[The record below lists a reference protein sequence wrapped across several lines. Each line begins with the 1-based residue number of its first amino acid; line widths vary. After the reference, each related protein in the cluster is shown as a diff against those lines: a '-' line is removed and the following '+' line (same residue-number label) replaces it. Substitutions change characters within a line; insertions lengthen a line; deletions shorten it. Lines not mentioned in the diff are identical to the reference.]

1 MMTEVL
7 NVDEF
12 GRDLDLRKNVKNRRG
27 SGDYVTGLLK
37 KYKGMSWAE
46 MTFAIEEEEEEE
58 ELRKVEE
65 ERKKESQRLKKED
78 EERRYLYIIGQY
90 ELEEGEV
97 FE

>member
-1 MMTEVL
+1 MTEVL

-12 GRDLDLRKNVKNRRG
+12 GRDLDLRNFKNKRG
-27 SGDYVTGLLK
+27 TSDYVTELLK

-78 EERRYLYIIGQY
+78 EQRRYLYIIGQY